1 MTEIEDVSTAERSI
15 TGKKIVELWGN
26 FYMGCVQHYG
36 WSMANENRPQVTT
49 EEQRELVENLGVR
62 RSATSERPTLAEL
75 REAIDAET
83 DPEFASMGEAIR
95 EDLSGQLD
103 AGLIEE
109 ELENMES
116 QIGRLPAVREAGIP
130 DGESEADVLY
140 RELIEPGWRVY
151 NHLVDAGFFE
161 SVEANLPKFTPA
173 HIEHTAHELI
183 QAEPLTDSLDELGF
197 DDHEQTVL
205 MMNVANN
212 NTRLSRWVPSN
223 EIPEGVEFDTSNVPP
238 LQQRAMGGALL
249 WINALDTHLWQK
261 EVLITEEILD
271 DGYWD
276 IKALLGGLYVMTR
289 AAREIATD
297 GDERELTDAQLTAAL
312 SASAAMMIVNQ
323 EEIMLDMYWIT
334 EEMRAPSEA
343 R

>member
-1 MTEIEDVSTAERSI
+1 M
-15 TGKKIVELWGN
+15 GN
-26 FYMGCVQHYG
+26 
-36 WSMANENRPQVTT
+36 ANSPQVTA
-49 EEQRELVENLGVR
+49 EDQRELVANLGVGE
-62 RSATSERPTLAEL
+62 SATSERPTLAEL

-95 EDLSGQLD
+95 EDLSGKLD
-103 AGLIEE
+103 EHLIAE
-109 ELENMES
+109 ELENMAT
-116 QIGRLPAVREAGIP
+116 QLGRLPEVRETGIP
-130 DGESEADVLY
+130 TGETGADVLY

-151 NHLVDAGFFE
+151 NHLVDIGFFD
-161 SVEANLPKFTPA
+161 SVEANLPRFTPA

-183 QAEPLTDSLDELGF
+183 QAEPLTESLDELGF

-212 NTRLSRWVPSN
+212 NTRLSRWVPTR
-223 EIPEGVEFDTSNVPP
+223 EIPEGVEFDVSNVPP
-238 LQQRAMGGALL
+238 LHQRAMGGALL
-249 WINALDTHLWQK
+249 WINALDDHLWNK
-261 EVLITEEILD
+261 EILITEEILD

-276 IKALLGGLYVMTR
+276 VKALLGGLYVMSQ
-289 AAREIATD
+289 AAHEIAAAED
-297 GDERELTDAQLTAAL
+297 DRELSDAQLTAAL

-334 EEMRAPSEA
+334 EEMRAESKA

>member
-1 MTEIEDVSTAERSI
+1 MLNA
-15 TGKKIVELWGN
+15 
-26 FYMGCVQHYG
+26 
-36 WSMANENRPQVTT
+36 NRPQVTA
-49 EEQRELVENLGVR
+49 EDQRELVENLGVQE
-62 RSATSERPTLAEL
+62 SPTSERPTLAEL

-109 ELENMES
+109 ELSNMAT
-116 QIGRLPAVREAGIP
+116 QIERLPVVRETGIP
-130 DGESEADVLY
+130 DGETEADVLY

-161 SVEANLPKFTPA
+161 SVEANLPRFTPR

-183 QAEPLTDSLDELGF
+183 QADPLTESLDDLGF
-197 DDHEQTVL
+197 DDHEQTAL
-205 MMNVANN
+205 MMNIANN
-212 NTRLSRWVPSN
+212 NTRLSRWVPTK
-223 EIPEGVEFDTSNVPP
+223 EIPEGVEFDVSNVPP
-238 LQQRAMGGALL
+238 LHKRAMGGALL
-249 WINALDTHLWQK
+249 WINALDDHLWQK
-261 EVLITEEILD
+261 EVLVTEEILD

-276 IKALLGGLYVMTR
+276 IKALLGGLYVMSQ
-289 AAREIATD
+289 AASEIAVD
-297 GDERELTDAQLTAAL
+297 EDERELTDAQLTAAL

-323 EEIMLDMYWIT
+323 EEIMIDMYWIT
-334 EEMRAPSEA
+334 EEMRAPSKA